1 MVLILCHWHD
11 FNYFVHEL
19 ASDFEGYKVL
29 AQILLQY
36 SAVNFFSPYME
47 YLVMVEQITDD
58 QVWEKWKLI

>member
-36 SAVNFFSPYME
+36 SAVNFFLPTWN
-47 YLVMVEQITDD
+47 I
-58 QVWEKWKLI
+58 